1 MRQFIPQALPFP
13 VQATF
18 ADTAG
23 LRHFCAARPAS
34 ATSFNPPRDKVEL
47 RRSKMY
53 MNATNHNRSSPGLV
67 KPAWISRV
75 FPENEGLA

>member
-1 MRQFIPQALPFP
+1 MRQFIPQALPFS

-23 LRHFCAARPAS
+23 LRHFWAARPAF
-34 ATSFNPPRDKVEL
+34 AISFNPPRSKVEL
-47 RRSKMY
+47 RLSKMY
-53 MNATNHNRSSPGLV
+53 MNAANHNRSCPGRV
-67 KPAWISRV
+67 EPAWISRV